1 MVEDR
6 GGTAGTTLAAPGEAY
21 AGKADA
27 EPGEGSADFGS
38 AAVSSSQLFLLLCG
52 AGTLLRSWC
61 QYGVG
66 KCRGFLCTSRDAV
79 SPERLLLLLG
89 WVSVFEVCSFCS

>member
-1 MVEDR
+1 MVDDR
-6 GGTAGTTLAAPGEAY
+6 GGTAGATLAAPGGAY

-66 KCRGFLCTSRDAV
+66 KWRGFLCTSRDAV
-79 SPERLLLLLG
+79 GPECLLLLLG
-89 WVSVFEVCSFCS
+89 WVSVFEVCSFCC